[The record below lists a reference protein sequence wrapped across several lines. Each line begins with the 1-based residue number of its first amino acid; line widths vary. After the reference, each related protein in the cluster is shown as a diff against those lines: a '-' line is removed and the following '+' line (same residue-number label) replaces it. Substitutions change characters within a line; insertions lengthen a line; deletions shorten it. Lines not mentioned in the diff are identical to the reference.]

1 MDKRNINFYYSN
13 IVNRVLFFLFF
24 FIQNTFALCV
34 LHFLPYLIIF
44 LKKGFKVLKSF
55 KTTTEIIYSLGQAIV
70 YLKMIEYINL

>member
-1 MDKRNINFYYSN
+1 MEKRNINFYYSN

-24 FIQNTFALCV
+24 IQNTFALCV
-34 LHFLPYLIIF
+34 SHFLPYLIIF